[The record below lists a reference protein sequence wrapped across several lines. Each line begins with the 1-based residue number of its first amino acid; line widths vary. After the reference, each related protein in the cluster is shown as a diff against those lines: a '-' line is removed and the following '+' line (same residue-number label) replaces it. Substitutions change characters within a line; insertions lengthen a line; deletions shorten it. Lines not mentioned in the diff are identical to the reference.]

1 MTIRRTSLRSSG
13 DFVVISNYR
22 PSSSGWAIILLSV
35 TALALGGCG
44 RKAGLDLPPTA
55 AAPQAQAT
63 SSDSEA
69 ERAAQPGVFNSTYGS
84 EAGPSAPKG
93 GKKKFDYYY
102 QDPTTGDKY
111 VGGNTFKNNAGTLPK
126 TDSSGHPITYKEYDT
141 NPYVPGHNRGTERV
155 VIGSD
160 GNKYYTNDH
169 YTSFT
174 EFP

>member
-1 MTIRRTSLRSSG
+1 LYGAARIG

-63 SSDSEA
+63 SQATSSDTEA

-93 GKKKFDYYY
+93 GKKKFVL
-102 QDPTTGDKY
+102 DPLLD
-111 VGGNTFKNNAGTLPK
+111 
-126 TDSSGHPITYKEYDT
+126 
-141 NPYVPGHNRGTERV
+141 
-155 VIGSD
+155 
-160 GNKYYTNDH
+160 
-169 YTSFT
+169 
-174 EFP
+174 